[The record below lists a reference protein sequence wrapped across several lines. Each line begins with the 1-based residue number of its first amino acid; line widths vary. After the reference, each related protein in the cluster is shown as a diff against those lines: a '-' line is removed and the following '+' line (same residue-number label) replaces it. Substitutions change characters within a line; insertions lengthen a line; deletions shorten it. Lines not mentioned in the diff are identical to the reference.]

1 MQFQCMSMT
10 SEIKQSQGVSII
22 DHDEDEDDDDDD
34 DEDEDVACVEWRGPR
49 GGHIRSSQAVLCVC
63 VCVLQALVQ

>member
-1 MQFQCMSMT
+1 MSMT

-34 DEDEDVACVEWRGPR
+34 DEDEDEDVACVEWRGPR

-63 VCVLQALVQ
+63 VCVCVLQALVQ